1 MKNNGE
7 NSLHGPL
14 PDPAALF
21 GILNQLRNLAVPLVS
36 VQGLALTGWPGEYM
50 RGAFPLS
57 KAFPSST
64 A

>member
-14 PDPAALF
+14 PDPAA
-21 GILNQLRNLAVPLVS
+21 LNQLRNLAVPLVS